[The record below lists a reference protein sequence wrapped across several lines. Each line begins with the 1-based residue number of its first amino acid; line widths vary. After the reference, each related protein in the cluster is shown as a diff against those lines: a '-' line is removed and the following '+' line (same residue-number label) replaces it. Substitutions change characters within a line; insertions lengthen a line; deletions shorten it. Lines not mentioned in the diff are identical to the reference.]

1 MPARLVRPSVVA
13 ALGVLALATASACTS
28 EAPAGQV
35 SATRSTPATS
45 ADPTSTPTGTAT
57 TPASARPLVVDAVF
71 DHTTLDPTRQFDR
84 TGSMLSHALYETL
97 TTLDPDDPT
106 KVVPGLA
113 DYTIAPEGR
122 WLTLRL
128 REGVVFSDGS
138 PMTTDDVLFTL
149 ERAKGLRG
157 PASSIL
163 GSVTALKVDDRT
175 VTLSSPGSNFAL
187 PAILANPAF
196 GILNSAAVKSHG
208 GTIGP
213 GDTAAAWLSTH
224 SAGSGPYVLDGV
236 TGTREVRLTA
246 NPSRVGT
253 EPAFPEV
260 VLRNRTP
267 REQLADV
274 TSGAADLVLDLSA
287 SQANA
292 TATKAPG
299 PAVTVTTVRSSSLA
313 YLALNRTK
321 GLNRWT
327 ADPDF
332 AQAVRLGIDR
342 GALGL
347 AVPGATPAAGLV
359 PAGIVG
365 ALDDLSPTAGLPS
378 TPATSGSSAAPGTT
392 PTGTPTPGATPGATS
407 AAPTATAT
415 DVPTVPDG
423 IPSPVVTMPVV
434 PERDLVR
441 AKAALARSGYAGQA
455 IPLTYA
461 ADLPV
466 QGVPTSALA
475 GLVRAQLAQ
484 VGITVVLNPAP
495 AREALAAY
503 RSGRSAFSL
512 WGWSPDYPD
521 PENYLAFAPGE
532 LVGLRSGWTRGSDP
546 LVDDLTEGARD
557 SVGDDRAAAYAAW
570 QVAMNARSPFVPL
583 IQPSTRFASGPR
595 VAQVPGNPVW
605 TLDLARIR

>member
-13 ALGVLALATASACTS
+13 AFGVLALVTTSACTS

-35 SATRSTPATS
+35 SGTRTTPAAS
-45 ADPTSTPTGTAT
+45 ADPTSSATSTPTGTAT
-57 TPASARPLVVDAVF
+57 TPARARPLVVDAVF

-84 TGSMLSHALYETL
+84 TGSLLSHALYETL

-106 KVVPGLA
+106 TVVPGLA

-138 PMTTDDVLFTL
+138 PMTTDDVVFTL

-163 GSVTALKVDDRT
+163 GSVTVLKVDDRT

-213 GDTAAAWLSTH
+213 GDTAATWLSTH

-246 NPSRVGT
+246 NPSRAGT
-253 EPAFPEV
+253 EPAFPDV

-274 TSGAADLVLDLSA
+274 TSGAADVVLDLSA

-342 GALGL
+342 RALGL

-365 ALDDLSPTAGLPS
+365 ALDDLSPTPGLPPS
-378 TPATSGSSAAPGTT
+378 PTTAGTGTGSG
-392 PTGTPTPGATPGATS
+392 TGTPAPGATS
-407 AAPTATAT
+407 DSPSATAT

-423 IPSPVVTMPVV
+423 IPSPVVTVPVV

-475 GLVRAQLAQ
+475 ALVRAQLAQ
-484 VGITVVLNPAP
+484 VGIKVVLNPAP

-532 LVGLRSGWTRGSDP
+532 LVGLRAGWTRGSDP